1 MSAVVIFMS
10 FIGLL
15 VGSLVACTYAV
26 KKGLKPAKAVVMQI
40 CSFAIL
46 FMTAFAATAM
56 ISSAEGENTTP
67 AQEDEITIV
76 TPAAAEQKKS
86 DKEWDGIAMALAIG
100 LASIG
105 SGLAVAA
112 AAPAAI
118 GAVSED
124 PKAFG
129 KAIVFVGLAEGVAIF
144 ALLVVIFI
152 KFL

>member
-15 VGSLVACTYAV
+15 VGSLMACTYAV

-46 FMTAFAATAM
+46 FVTAFAATAM
-56 ISSAEGENTTP
+56 ISSAEGENATP
-67 AQEDEITIV
+67 AQEATTSV
-76 TPAAAEQKKS
+76 VAEQQGKS

-105 SGLAVAA
+105 SGMAVAA

>member
-46 FMTAFAATAM
+46 FVTAFAATAM
-56 ISSAEGENTTP
+56 ISSAEGENATP
-67 AQEDEITIV
+67 AQEATTSV
-76 TPAAAEQKKS
+76 VAEQQGKS

-105 SGLAVAA
+105 SGMAVAA

>member
-46 FMTAFAATAM
+46 FVTAFAATAM
-56 ISSAEGENTTP
+56 ISSAESENATP
-67 AQEDEITIV
+67 AQEATTSV
-76 TPAAAEQKKS
+76 AAEQQGKS

-105 SGLAVAA
+105 SGMAVAA

>member
-46 FMTAFAATAM
+46 FVTAFAATAM
-56 ISSAEGENTTP
+56 ISSAEGENATP
-67 AQEDEITIV
+67 AQEATTSV
-76 TPAAAEQKKS
+76 VAEQQGKS
-86 DKEWDGIAMALAIG
+86 DKEWDNVAMALAIG
-100 LASIG
+100 FASIG
-105 SGLAVAA
+105 AGLAVAA

-129 KAIVFVGLAEGVAIF
+129 KAIVFVGLAEGVPIF
-144 ALLVVIFI
+144 GLLVALII
-152 KFL
+152 KFM

>member
-15 VGSLVACTYAV
+15 VGSLMACTYAV

-46 FMTAFAATAM
+46 FVTAFAATAM
-56 ISSAEGENTTP
+56 ISSAEGENATP
-67 AQEDEITIV
+67 AQEATMSV
-76 TPAAAEQKKS
+76 VAEQQGKS

>member
-1 MSAVVIFMS
+1 
-10 FIGLL
+10 
-15 VGSLVACTYAV
+15 
-26 KKGLKPAKAVVMQI
+26 
-40 CSFAIL
+40 
-46 FMTAFAATAM
+46 
-56 ISSAEGENTTP
+56 
-67 AQEDEITIV
+67 
-76 TPAAAEQKKS
+76 
-86 DKEWDGIAMALAIG
+86 MALAIG

-105 SGLAVAA
+105 SGMAVAA

>member
-46 FMTAFAATAM
+46 FVTAFAATAM
-56 ISSAEGENTTP
+56 ISSAESENATP
-67 AQEDEITIV
+67 AQEATTSV
-76 TPAAAEQKKS
+76 VAEQQGKS

-105 SGLAVAA
+105 SGMAVAA

>member
-15 VGSLVACTYAV
+15 VGSLMACPYAV

-46 FMTAFAATAM
+46 VVTAFAATAM
-56 ISSAEGENTTP
+56 ISSAEGENATP
-67 AQEDEITIV
+67 AQEATTSV
-76 TPAAAEQKKS
+76 VAEQQGKS

-105 SGLAVAA
+105 SGMAVAA

-124 PKAFG
+124 PKSFG

>member
-15 VGSLVACTYAV
+15 VGSLIACTYAV

-40 CSFAIL
+40 CSFAML
-46 FMTAFAATAM
+46 FVTAFAATAM
-56 ISSAEGENTTP
+56 ISSAEGENATP
-67 AQEDEITIV
+67 AQEATTSV
-76 TPAAAEQKKS
+76 VAEQQGKS

-105 SGLAVAA
+105 SGMAVAA

>member
-1 MSAVVIFMS
+1 MSAIVIFIS

-15 VGSLVACTYAV
+15 VGSLIACTCAV
-26 KKGLKPAKAVVMQI
+26 KKGMRPAKAVVMQI

-46 FMTAFAATAM
+46 FVTAFGVTAM
-56 ISSAEGENTTP
+56 VSSAEGETE
-67 AQEDEITIV
+67 AQESATSV
-76 TPAAAEQKKS
+76 VAQEQGKS
-86 DKEWDGIAMALAIG
+86 DNEWDNIAMALAIG

-105 SGLAVAA
+105 AGLAVAA

-129 KAIVFVGLAEGVAIF
+129 KAIVFVGLAEGVPIF
-144 ALLVVIFI
+144 GLLVALII
-152 KFL
+152 KFM

>member
-46 FMTAFAATAM
+46 FVTAFAATAM
-56 ISSAEGENTTP
+56 ISSAEGENATP
-67 AQEDEITIV
+67 AQEATTSV
-76 TPAAAEQKKS
+76 VAEQQGKS

>member
-56 ISSAEGENTTP
+56 ISSAEGENATP
-67 AQEDEITIV
+67 AQEATTSV
-76 TPAAAEQKKS
+76 VAEQQGKS

-105 SGLAVAA
+105 SGMAVAA